1 MKIIDGHMHTKGAPG
16 RWFAD
21 CADAR
26 GYEAYAVL
34 SLSCMQAYGG
44 DRNNEECL
52 AAKRADPARAY
63 FFAGLVHP
71 CADPLQHVRRW
82 LDRGADGV
90 KLIETKPTVWK
101 ETGADLSDAAFDP
114 LFAFLEESQTPVLW
128 HVGDPAT
135 FWKREEAPDFAF
147 QNGWFYGD
155 GGFPELAALY
165 GVAETVLERH
175 PKLRATFAHLYFCG
189 DDRAHLER
197 LLDRYENVRVDI
209 TPGVEM
215 YDHFFADRERW
226 RDFFVRRQ
234 DLIAFFRRS

>member
-215 YDHFFADRERW
+215 YDHFFADRE
-226 RDFFVRRQ
+226 
-234 DLIAFFRRS
+234 

>member
-1 MKIIDGHMHTKGAPG
+1 M
-16 RWFAD
+16 
-21 CADAR
+21 
-26 GYEAYAVL
+26 
-34 SLSCMQAYGG
+34 
-44 DRNNEECL
+44 
-52 AAKRADPARAY
+52 
-63 FFAGLVHP
+63 HP
-71 CADPLQHVRRW
+71 CADPLQHIQRW

-135 FWKREEAPDFAF
+135 FWKQEEAPDFAF

-189 DDRAHLER
+189 DDRRTWSACSTGMKTYAWTSRPAWRCTTTSSRTGRDGATSSCGGRTESSWGR
-197 LLDRYENVRVDI
+197 TRTGA
-209 TPGVEM
+209 TPSR
-215 YDHFFADRERW
+215 ARRRW
-226 RDFFVRRQ
+226 RSRWARSWAGAVDQWGHRGQGLDLPQAVVQKIVRENFR
-234 DLIAFFRRS
+234 AFAGAQPKPVAAD